1 MTTLTELTFV
11 VPDELLAKHIQD
23 FLDAKAVWR
32 LNTVKY
38 YESPLGRYAVH
49 VKQNW
54 PPTDSS
60 INSFLAAARRR
71 GCKESTIYA
80 YYCALKTWLVWL
92 HKRNRIDHNPMD
104 LVEPIRK
111 PRPIPRG
118 PDEKDMARLLRY
130 IKDMAG
136 SGTWMELRNLA
147 LLGLALDTGMREGEI
162 AALRERDIDLVTRS
176 ISIDTDS
183 KTHKARSVKFS
194 SLAAEPLVT
203 WLLKRR
209 SLSIPE
215 NVKTVFVASGGRRK
229 LEWHA
234 LTTHGIY
241 QILKRKLKQAGVD
254 HIRFHSLRN
263 GYAIFALRN
272 GADIED
278 VRKQMGHTHLA
289 TTALYTLSDDRGRG
303 ERHEQHSPLLGLLC
317 PEPVEGLGGA
327 V

>member
-1 MTTLTELTFV
+1 MTQLIGLKFV
-11 VPDELLAKHIQD
+11 VPDELLEKHIQD

-32 LNTVKY
+32 PNTVKY
-38 YESPLGRYAVH
+38 YASPLGQYAQH

-54 PPTDSS
+54 PPTDTS

-80 YYCALKTWLVWL
+80 YYCALSTWLKWL
-92 HKRNRIDHNPMD
+92 HKRDRIDHNPMD
-104 LVEPIRK
+104 FVEAPRK

-118 PDEKDMARLLRY
+118 PDERDMARLLRY
-130 IKDMAG
+130 IKDMAA
-136 SGTWMELRNLA
+136 SGTWLHMRNLA
-147 LLGLALDTGMREGEI
+147 LLSLALDTGMREGEI
-162 AALRERDIDLVTRS
+162 AGLREKDIDLANCS

-194 SLAAEPLVT
+194 SLAAGPLVA

-209 SLSIPE
+209 SLPIPE
-215 NVKTVFVASGGRRK
+215 NVKTVFVAIGGKRK
-229 LEWHA
+229 LEWHG
-234 LTTHGIY
+234 LTRDGIY
-241 QILKRKLKQAGVD
+241 QLLTRKLKQAGVD

-263 GYAIFALRN
+263 GYAIYALRN

-278 VRKQMGHTHLA
+278 VRRQMGHTNLA
-289 TTALYTLSDDRGRG
+289 TTALYTLSVDRGRG
-303 ERHEQHSPLLGLLC
+303 ERHEQHSPLLGLL
-317 PEPVEGLGGA
+317 GGD